1 MADTRRQTQY
11 TSRLPLRGSQIRLL
25 PGNQIR
31 ERESW
36 EDEGILYTGG
46 NPKKKVPLSG
56 ARISGTEHFFFGGGG
71 QTGME

>member
-1 MADTRRQTQY
+1 
-11 TSRLPLRGSQIRLL
+11 LL

-46 NPKKKVPLSG
+46 NPKKVPLSG
-56 ARISGTEHFFFGGGG
+56 ARISGNEHAFLV
-71 QTGME
+71 QIVME